1 MATMTVNRE
10 TRRRGFSG
18 RGKRAGLL
26 GAAAVTA
33 AAMTFGAAASP
44 LAPEANAISA
54 DVTTTGPLLWLAAQ
68 LGLNSVDIPVSG
80 IGTIT
85 VNLHW
90 TESDSVNLYDAVN
103 AAPFG
108 TNLGLG
114 AIRPSLVD
122 ALSGTALAPM
132 LIAAGTGT
140 TGAIEA
146 YKALYASASGAT
158 PEGYTP
164 LTPHSGAGSNITNLP
179 LIMIRNLGTPNGGF
193 YTRFGQ
199 LFELFGENPTSPEG
213 GSTTSPKIA
222 FNSMIANIGIAYDS
236 FSDFPVT
243 ANIFS
248 IANSLLQGAIPSN
261 LLSGITLK
269 GAGVSDIESNL
280 IGLLSFS
287 TPSTSYSSILPT
299 DFALLEPLRLP
310 ARLINLA
317 LSALGVDFKVPT
329 LLADALTPVTKIL
342 VNIGYTDVVTPEMIA
357 NDPETYGDYQPYD
370 RTFLDAGGDGGAPV
384 SWLSQNPLTP
394 SEWAALPQDLIGAL
408 IDGFFGW
415 LTPDTAAPAAPAAA
429 LTPQAAAV
437 APPVAASD
445 EVAADVAPAAENSP
459 LSDNAGDDSDA
470 SPIKLDNRAGG
481 PGAAAKDHGKS
492 SSAASDSAGASA
504 KDSSGSSRGGLG
516 SSKRAKAAD
525 AA

>member
-1 MATMTVNRE
+1 MTVDRG
-10 TRRRGFSG
+10 TRRRGLSG
-18 RGKRAGLL
+18 RGKRAALL

-33 AAMTFGAAASP
+33 AAMTLGTAATP
-44 LAPEANAISA
+44 IAPDAHAIDAN
-54 DVTTTGPLLWLAAQ
+54 VTTTGPLLWLAGQ
-68 LGLNSVDIPVSG
+68 LGLNSIDIPVAG

-85 VNLHW
+85 VNLAW
-90 TESDSVNLYDAVN
+90 TDSNSVNLYDAIN
-103 AAPFG
+103 LAPFG

-122 ALSGTALAPM
+122 ALGGTPLAPM
-132 LIAAGTGT
+132 LIATGTGT

-146 YKALYASASGAT
+146 YKAMYASASGMT

-164 LTPHSGAGSNITNLP
+164 LTPHEGAGSNITNLA
-179 LIMIRNLGTPNGGF
+179 MILVRNLGTPNGGF
-193 YTRFGQ
+193 YTRFGK
-199 LFELFGENPTSPEG
+199 LFELFGDNPTSPQG

-236 FSDFPVT
+236 FSDFPIT

-261 LLSGITLK
+261 LLSGITLE
-269 GAGVSDIESNL
+269 GASVDDIETNL
-280 IGLLSFS
+280 VGLLSLS
-287 TPSTSYSSILPT
+287 SPSTSYTSIVPT

-342 VNIGYTDVVTPEMIA
+342 VNIGYTDVVTPEDIA
-357 NDPETYGDYQPYD
+357 NDPEQYGNYQPYD
-370 RTFLDAGGDGGAPV
+370 RTFQDANGTDGAPMT
-384 SWLSQNPLTP
+384 WLSQNPLTP
-394 SEWAALPQDLIGAL
+394 SEWAAVPQDIVGAL

-415 LTPDTAAPAAPAAA
+415 LNPSTAAPAAPAAPA
-429 LTPQAAAV
+429 AASAPKAAAV
-437 APPVAASD
+437 A
-445 EVAADVAPAAENSP
+445 AADDAADSAPAAEDNP
-459 LSDNAGDDSDA
+459 LGDNAGADSA
-470 SPIKLDNRAGG
+470 SPIKPDNRAGAPDTAAKG
-481 PGAAAKDHGKS
+481 HGKAASAAA
-492 SSAASDSAGASA
+492 DSAGESA
-504 KDSSGSSRGGLG
+504 KGTSGPSRGGLG
-516 SSKRAKAAD
+516 SSKRAKASD